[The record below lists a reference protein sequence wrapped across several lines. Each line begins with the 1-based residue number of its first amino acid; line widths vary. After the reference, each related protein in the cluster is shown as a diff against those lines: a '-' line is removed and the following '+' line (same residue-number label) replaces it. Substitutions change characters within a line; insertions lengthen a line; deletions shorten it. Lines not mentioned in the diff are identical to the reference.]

1 MRTSD
6 FFSEADGKKNLLEGK
21 EFLKRIKS
29 QQREKSRRE
38 NLKLKIKTLNQPGK
52 SQAWSLRGNSH
63 SMEKV
68 RQRTV
73 LNMPTSS
80 GNEKETYYFRKRYGS
95 AKSKSDLGAIGSRD
109 VFTNSDTNFSQGAS
123 DRNTNRSFFLKDKTQ
138 SSFGAR
144 GGKAIGTPLTKRG
157 DSEAE
162 RVRLGVWENNV
173 KVQVNNELSVITE
186 RRPYVDGT
194 KIKNGWNG
202 RFIKRKEFGLD
213 VQCLNWKN
221 PDTELS

>member
-21 EFLKRIKS
+21 EFLKSIKS

-52 SQAWSLRGNSH
+52 SRAWSLRGNSN

-95 AKSKSDLGAIGSRD
+95 VKSKSDLGAIGSRD
-109 VFTNSDTNFSQGAS
+109 VFPNSDTNFSQGAS
-123 DRNTNRSFFLKDKTQ
+123 DRNTGRSFFLKDKTQ

-144 GGKAIGTPLTKRG
+144 RGKAIGTPLTKRG

-162 RVRLGVWENNV
+162 KVRLGVWENNL